1 LPRGRFALRKS
12 RLAEGAVAY
21 SADRGGNKWHSRCLI
36 NAMLQ
41 IPAVDQA
48 FLLLLIVFCLG
59 TCLVRAFWEL
69 EQVRTRR
76 ILSPPRERTTKRD

>member
-1 LPRGRFALRKS
+1 MM
-12 RLAEGAVAY
+12 
-21 SADRGGNKWHSRCLI
+21 H
-36 NAMLQ
+36 

-69 EQVRTRR
+69 EQLRARR
-76 ILSPPRERTTKRD
+76 VAAPPRGRTTKRD

>member
-1 LPRGRFALRKS
+1 MI
-12 RLAEGAVAY
+12 
-21 SADRGGNKWHSRCLI
+21 H
-36 NAMLQ
+36 

-69 EQVRTRR
+69 EQIRARR
-76 ILSPPRERTTKRD
+76 IAPPPRGRPTTRS

>member
-1 LPRGRFALRKS
+1 MI
-12 RLAEGAVAY
+12 
-21 SADRGGNKWHSRCLI
+21 H
-36 NAMLQ
+36 

-69 EQVRTRR
+69 EQVRARR
-76 ILSPPRERTTKRD
+76 IASSPRGRPRKRG

>member
-1 LPRGRFALRKS
+1 MM
-12 RLAEGAVAY
+12 
-21 SADRGGNKWHSRCLI
+21 H
-36 NAMLQ
+36 

-69 EQVRTRR
+69 EQVRMRR
-76 ILSPPRERTTKRD
+76 TAAPPRGRTPNRG